1 MLIDP
6 ISSITVQVWFLVV
19 SHDYG
24 DHFTDP
30 QGDDSVCLCVGSRF
44 GLCTQVQAT
53 LDWGDACDEDQL
65 EYEAALESDGF
76 CSVHR
81 HCGSAVCSVLQ
92 RTCSV
97 KPYICYRKR
106 KSAYTLVVSKSI
118 KLN

>member
-1 MLIDP
+1 MITGTISRIHKATTVCVFASDP
-6 ISSITVQVWFLVV
+6 ALVCA
-19 SHDYG
+19 HKFKLLLTG
-24 DHFTDP
+24 AMHAMT
-30 QGDDSVCLCVGSRF
+30 
-44 GLCTQVQAT
+44 
-53 LDWGDACDEDQL
+53 DEDQL